1 MYYIV
6 IIIKHTYIL
15 LLLLVL
21 FTYLFYD
28 EKGQKLNIK
37 YYG

>member
-6 IIIKHTYIL
+6 IIIKHTYI

>member
-15 LLLLVL
+15 LLLVL

-28 EKGQKLNIK
+28 KKGQKLNIK

>member
-6 IIIKHTYIL
+6 IIIKHTYI

-28 EKGQKLNIK
+28 EKGQKLNNK